1 MIEIPNYKRAQIPS
15 SSRGIVKGVPLKEQL
30 NERAIGFMARNIE
43 LVYPEFDVQT
53 FAQNAND
60 GIEPLSIM
68 ARAKHIAIC
77 LRQTLP
83 SNYSDAIEVIVAS
96 MLPPS
101 KPDETLGIAAFYYL
115 PFSSY
120 IAEFGLDSN
129 NNNGDDPFDVSIQ
142 AQVELTKRFTAE
154 FSIRPFLIEQQERT
168 LDVFNNWL
176 DHPSE
181 DVRRLCSEGSR
192 PKLPWGKNIPNFIN
206 DPSPIIPILES
217 LKNDPSLYV
226 QRSVANSLG
235 DIAKDHPDLVFDL
248 CDAWLTSANKELKW
262 VIRHAVRYYAK
273 KEHPKAL
280 ELRVIAKV

>member
-1 MIEIPNYKRAQIPS
+1 MIEIPTYKRAQIPS

-30 NERAIGFMARNIE
+30 NKKAISFMARNIE

-68 ARAKHIAIC
+68 ARAKHIATC

-101 KPDETLGIAAFYYL
+101 KPGETLGIAAFYYL
-115 PFSSY
+115 PFSSF
-120 IAEFGLDSN
+120 IAEFGLDFN

-192 PKLPWGKNIPNFIN
+192 PKLPWGKNIPNFIK

-280 ELRVIAKV
+280 ELRVKAKA